1 MNIGMVEIIAGRRL
15 RHERTPPRCGGGERS
30 GWRGIAEEPWPGPG
44 RLCDLAD
51 VALESARVRMTE
63 DADIELIAAQMA
75 ELTHVVEDMGKQLH
89 RLVDASVTAQTR
101 ADVQQERIEIAAREL
116 AEVSDRLQAAANA
129 LRQSV

>member
-1 MNIGMVEIIAGRRL
+1 
-15 RHERTPPRCGGGERS
+15 
-30 GWRGIAEEPWPGPG
+30 
-44 RLCDLAD
+44 
-51 VALESARVRMTE
+51 MTE

-75 ELTHVVEDMGKQLH
+75 ELTHVVQDMGRQLS

>member
-1 MNIGMVEIIAGRRL
+1 
-15 RHERTPPRCGGGERS
+15 
-30 GWRGIAEEPWPGPG
+30 
-44 RLCDLAD
+44 
-51 VALESARVRMTE
+51 MTE

-89 RLVDASVTAQTR
+89 RLVDASVTAHTR